1 MGTDTA
7 NLIQTLGFPV
17 VAAAAAG
24 VFGYKI
30 VFYVLRNLSG
40 EIKELYQI
48 IVKLIDKLNGHDR
61 ETNKLAKEIA
71 QLRSEV
77 ASLYRCMGI
86 PKASKRVGKSS
97 DDSGD

>member
-1 MGTDTA
+1 VGTDTA

-24 VFGYKI
+24 LFGYKI

-40 EIKELYQI
+40 EIKELYTI

-71 QLRSEV
+71 QLRCEV
-77 ASLYRCMGI
+77 AALYRCMGI
-86 PKASKRVGKSS
+86 SPKRKKPS
-97 DDSGD
+97 DDRGD

>member
-24 VFGYKI
+24 LFGYKI

-40 EIKELYQI
+40 EIKELYTI
-48 IVKLIDKLNGHDR
+48 IVKLIDKLNGHEK

-71 QLRSEV
+71 QLRCEV
-77 ASLYRCMGI
+77 AALYRCMGI
-86 PKASKRVGKSS
+86 SPKRKKPA
-97 DDSGD
+97 DDRGD

>member
-1 MGTDTA
+1 VGSDTA

-30 VFYVLRNLSG
+30 VFYVLRDLSG
-40 EIKELYQI
+40 EIKELYTI
-48 IVKLIDKLNGHDR
+48 IVKLIDRLNGNDK

-71 QLRSEV
+71 MLRVEV
-77 ASLYRCMGI
+77 SSLYKCMGI
-86 PKASKRVGKSS
+86 SKKPVKRER
-97 DDSGD
+97 DE

>member
-1 MGTDTA
+1 MGSDTA

-30 VFYVLRNLSG
+30 VFYVLRDLSG
-40 EIKELYQI
+40 EIKELYTI
-48 IVKLIDKLNGHDR
+48 IVKLIDRLNGNDK

-71 QLRSEV
+71 MLRVEV
-77 ASLYRCMGI
+77 SSLYKCMGI
-86 PKASKRVGKSS
+86 NPKKRTGKGS
-97 DDSGD
+97 DDRGD

>member
-24 VFGYKI
+24 LFGYKI

-40 EIKELYQI
+40 EIKELYTI

-71 QLRSEV
+71 QLRCEV
-77 ASLYRCMGI
+77 AALYRCMGI
-86 PKASKRVGKSS
+86 SPKRKKPS
-97 DDSGD
+97 DDRGD

>member
-1 MGTDTA
+1 MGTETA

-30 VFYVLRNLSG
+30 VFYVLRNLSQ
-40 EIKELYQI
+40 EVKNLYEI
-48 IVKLIDKLNGHDR
+48 IVKLIERLNSHDK

-71 QLRSEV
+71 MLRVEV
-77 ASLYRCMGI
+77 GALYKCMGLN
-86 PKASKRVGKSS
+86 SKKTTKKTR
-97 DDSGD
+97 DE

>member
-1 MGTDTA
+1 MGSDTA

-17 VAAAAAG
+17 VAALAAAG
-24 VFGYKI
+24 FGYKI

-40 EIKELYQI
+40 EIKELYTI

-77 ASLYRCMGI
+77 ASLYKCMG
-86 PKASKRVGKSS
+86 VGKPVSKKS
-97 DDSGD
+97 RDG

>member
-1 MGTDTA
+1 MGSDTA

-30 VFYVLRNLSG
+30 VFYVLRNLSQ
-40 EIKELYQI
+40 EVKNLYEI
-48 IVKLIDKLNGHDR
+48 IVKLIERLNSHDK

-77 ASLYRCMGI
+77 ASLYKCLG
-86 PKASKRVGKSS
+86 VGKPVNKKSRNE
-97 DDSGD
+97 

>member
-1 MGTDTA
+1 VGTDTA

-40 EIKELYQI
+40 EIKELYTI

-71 QLRSEV
+71 MLRVEV
-77 ASLYRCMGI
+77 ASLYKCMGI
-86 PKASKRVGKSS
+86 PKKRIGKSS
-97 DDSGD
+97 DDRGD

>member
-24 VFGYKI
+24 IFGYKI

-40 EIKELYQI
+40 EIKELYTI

-71 QLRSEV
+71 QLRCEV
-77 ASLYRCMGI
+77 GALYKCMGVN
-86 PKASKRVGKSS
+86 PKKLPKPRQEE
-97 DDSGD
+97 

>member
-1 MGTDTA
+1 LGSDTA

-30 VFYVLRNLSG
+30 VFYVLRNLSQ
-40 EIKELYQI
+40 EVKNLYEI
-48 IVKLIDKLNGHDR
+48 IVKLIERLNSHDK

-77 ASLYRCMGI
+77 ASLYKCLG
-86 PKASKRVGKSS
+86 VGKPVNKKSR
-97 DDSGD
+97 DR

>member
-24 VFGYKI
+24 IFGYKI

-40 EIKELYQI
+40 EVKALYEI
-48 IVKLIDKLNGHDR
+48 IVKLIDRLNGHDK
-61 ETNKLAKEIA
+61 ETNKLSKEISN
-71 QLRSEV
+71 LRVEV
-77 ASLYRCMGI
+77 SALYKCMGVN
-86 PKASKRVGKSS
+86 PKKMPRSNQE
-97 DDSGD
+97 D

>member
-1 MGTDTA
+1 LGTDTA

-40 EIKELYQI
+40 EIKELYTI
-48 IVKLIDKLNGHDR
+48 IVKLIDRLNGHDR

-71 QLRSEV
+71 QLRCEV
-77 ASLYRCMGI
+77 ASLYKCMGI
-86 PKASKRVGKSS
+86 SSKKPVKRER
-97 DDSGD
+97 DE

>member
-24 VFGYKI
+24 IFGYKI

-40 EIKELYQI
+40 EVKSLYEI
-48 IVKLIDKLNGHDR
+48 IVKLIDRLNGHDK
-61 ETNKLAKEIA
+61 ETNKLAKEISN
-71 QLRSEV
+71 LRVEV
-77 ASLYRCMGI
+77 AALYKCMGVN
-86 PKASKRVGKSS
+86 PKKMPRSKQE
-97 DDSGD
+97 D